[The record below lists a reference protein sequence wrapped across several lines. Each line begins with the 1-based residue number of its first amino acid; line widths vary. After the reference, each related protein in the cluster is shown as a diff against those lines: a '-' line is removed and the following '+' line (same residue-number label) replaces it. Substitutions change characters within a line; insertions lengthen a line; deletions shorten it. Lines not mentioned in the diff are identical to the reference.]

1 MNKKFPFLESLG
13 HADETFVKEVFEY
26 SQPKRSGIVMTK
38 HKLTA
43 VAVAAILA
51 VSLAVS
57 SGSIEI
63 MRTPEGK
70 LLEVEYVF
78 SKPLTID
85 PRFRQITS
93 DERMHTNLPLDEAE
107 NIVIFNGVYVHLGEE
122 GEVMHF
128 KKGETVKLRFEADL
142 EAEGACKEGMQ
153 FGFGKYYSKTDIAQ
167 DLFLCRYDDDVNGVV
182 EYSYTFPVDTD
193 CELYVRCYS
202 PCIHVKSI
210 TLDRIKP

>member
-78 SKPLTID
+78 SKPHEVD
-85 PRFRQITS
+85 PRYRRVTS

-107 NIVIFNGVYVHLGEE
+107 NIVIFNGTYVHLGEE

-128 KKGETVKLRFEADL
+128 KKGETVKLHLEADYDAG
-142 EAEGACKEGMQ
+142 EVRGMLL
-153 FGFGKYYSKTDIAQ
+153 GFGKYYEKTGFEQ
-167 DLFLCRYDDDVNGVV
+167 EFTVFDDVENGIVD
-182 EYSYTFPVDTD
+182 YSYTFPAD
-193 CELYVRCYS
+193 CDCSLYIRCYG
-202 PCIHVKSI
+202 PLLHIKSI
-210 TLDRIKP
+210 TLDRI